1 MTLRLDGARGMPQTG
16 ARTRSDRPPWTLA
29 DVPDQNGRTAVV
41 TGADSGIGFEIAR
54 VLAGRGATVVM
65 ACRNLDLAERAADR
79 IRADAGPSGA
89 DVRIQRLDLACLA
102 SIDAAADAIRSA
114 YPRLDLLVNNAGV
127 MRPRATHTED
137 GVDATF
143 GVNHLGHFALTGL
156 LLDRLLP
163 TPGSRI
169 VTVSSLAHLFGR
181 LRADELSRLP
191 ARSEPAAAILGRTAD
206 AARVLGYMPRPRR
219 SADDPL
225 SAPRMRL
232 PYPSSKLAN
241 LLFSHELQRR
251 LEAAGAA
258 TIAVAAHP
266 GIARTG
272 LVRELPPFA
281 RAFVTGRLAP
291 AMGWLIH
298 SPEAGALAPIR
309 ATVDPAVRGADYYGP
324 DGLFGGTGHP
334 APARVGRAIRDHTR
348 RHLLWFESER
358 ITGVTYPLPR

>member
-1 MTLRLDGARGMPQTG
+1 MFGVRRGALRR
-16 ARTRSDRPPWTLA
+16 RTRSDRQPWTLA
-29 DVPDQNGRTAVV
+29 DVPDQDGRTAVV

-54 VLAGRGATVVM
+54 VLAGSGATVVM
-65 ACRNLDLAERAADR
+65 ACRDLDLAERAADR

-89 DVRIQRLDLACLA
+89 DVRIQRLDLARLA
-102 SIDAAADAIRSA
+102 SVDAAADAIRA
-114 YPRLDLLVNNAGV
+114 AHPRLDLLVNNAGV
-127 MRPRATHTED
+127 MRPTASHTED
-137 GVDATF
+137 GFDATF
-143 GVNHLGHFALTGL
+143 GVNHLGHFAFTGL

-169 VTVSSLAHLFGR
+169 VTVSSLAHLCGR
-181 LRADELSRLP
+181 LRADVLSRVP
-191 ARSEPAAAILGRTAD
+191 ARAEPAAAIIGRPAD
-206 AARVLGYMPRPRR
+206 AARVLGYLPRPRR
-219 SADDPL
+219 SADDTP

-251 LEAAGAA
+251 LAAAGAE

-266 GIARTG
+266 GIARTD

-298 SPEAGALAPIR
+298 SSQAGALSPIR
-309 ATVDPAVRGADYYGP
+309 ATVDPTVRGGDYYGP

-334 APARVGRAIRDHTR
+334 APARAGRVTRDHTR
-348 RHLLWFESER
+348 RRLLWTESER
-358 ITGVTYPLPR
+358 ITAVTYPLPR